1 EAVGSGLRQMAVPA
15 GFRWSGLAW
24 DIASAH
30 GVLKEPAQALLRVL
44 RPVPR
49 RVGTAGLVGRAMI
62 SASGVGFDGQ
72 VAKTVNASKWKE
84 RLGKGSY
91 ALGVI
96 QELHRFQPTRVT
108 LEVDGQVLQEKD
120 GWLIAIANISCYG
133 RGMK

>member
-1 EAVGSGLRQMAVPA
+1 
-15 GFRWSGLAW
+15 
-24 DIASAH
+24 
-30 GVLKEPAQALLRVL
+30 
-44 RPVPR
+44 
-49 RVGTAGLVGRAMI
+49 MI
-62 SASGVGFDGQ
+62 SSIGVGFDGQ

-120 GWLIAIANISCYG
+120 VWLIAIANISCYG
-133 RGMK
+133 GGMKICPEGETTTGSWTSVWSGVSPGGNCSACFRWYSPASTSIIPMW